1 VKISLVSAPAAELGV
16 DALAIPVVTG
26 QKLGADALELDR
38 AMGGVLSEMIVN
50 AEFRGRIHEVLPI
63 PAQGKVAPRRVI
75 LYGLGALHDLDGQRL
90 RSAHHELV
98 RASRTW
104 GYKRMA
110 VLRADPL
117 GMDALK
123 PVVEGCV
130 LGTFERRSRQ
140 TGQSPE
146 RREIDELILCGFGS
160 GREREVIA
168 AQENG
173 EATNRAREWQ
183 NAPAN
188 ELTPDALAQEATR
201 IAQRHNLEIEILGPT
216 ELKSGGY
223 NLLLGVGAGSAKP
236 PRMIR
241 VRYHGNHDSSPP
253 RGEGGSGRAA
263 DPAGRGGAAGP
274 VLALIGKGITFDTG
288 GISLKNP
295 ENMSRMKDDMS
306 GAAAVLS
313 AIEVIASRKV
323 PIDCMAVIAA
333 AENMPGPAA
342 QRPGDVV
349 VSADGKTVEVVNT
362 DAEGRL
368 VLADALTH
376 ALRNGATHMI
386 DVATLTGAAT
396 VAIGHAASAAVSN
409 DDEFWS
415 VVERASREAGDR
427 VWRLPIYADYR
438 ILLRS
443 QIADLRNSEYGE
455 AGTIMGGMFIAEFAG
470 GKPWAH
476 IDIAASAWNTNLEL
490 TTVLRGPSGAG
501 TRLCIELAELM
512 ARPTEDSWPPAPHVA
527 HGTPG
532 SGTSSKG

>member
-1 VKISLVSAPAAELGV
+1 SHGKI
-16 DALAIPVVTG
+16 T
-26 QKLGADALELDR
+26 
-38 AMGGVLSEMIVN
+38 
-50 AEFRGRIHEVLPI
+50 
-63 PAQGKVAPRRVI
+63 PRRVI

-110 VLRADPL
+110 ILRTEPL
-117 GMDALK
+117 GMDSLK
-123 PVVEGCV
+123 AVVEGSV
-130 LGTFERRSRQ
+130 MGTFERRSRQ
-140 TGQSPE
+140 TGAAPE
-146 RREIDELILCGFGS
+146 RREIDEIVLAGFGT
-160 GREREVIA
+160 GREREVVA

-183 NAPAN
+183 NAPPN

-201 IAQRHNLEIEILGPT
+201 IAQRHNMEIEILGPA
-216 ELKSGGY
+216 ELKDGGY

-236 PRMIR
+236 PRLIR
-241 VRYHGNHDSSPP
+241 VRHHGNHQ
-253 RGEGGSGRAA
+253 RGAA
-263 DPAGRGGAAGP
+263 DNKA
-274 VLALIGKGITFDTG
+274 LAIIGKGITFDAG
-288 GISLKNP
+288 GISLKDP
-295 ENMSRMKDDMS
+295 DHMSQMKDDMS

-313 AIEVIASRKV
+313 AIDVIASRKL
-323 PIDCMAVIAA
+323 PIDVMAVIAA
-333 AENMPGPAA
+333 AENMPGPTA
-342 QRPGDVV
+342 QRPGDVM

-376 ALRNGATHMI
+376 ALRNGATHLI
-386 DVATLTGAAT
+386 DLATLTGAAT

-409 DDEFWS
+409 DDAFWS
-415 VVERASREAGDR
+415 LADQASREAGDR

-443 QIADLRNSEYGE
+443 QIADLRNAEYGE

-476 IDIAASAWNTNLEL
+476 IDIAASAWNTNSEL

-501 TRLCIELAELM
+501 TRL
-512 ARPTEDSWPPAPHVA
+512 
-527 HGTPG
+527 
-532 SGTSSKG
+532 

>member
-1 VKISLVSAPAAELGV
+1 MKITLVSAGPAELNV
-16 DALAIPVVTG
+16 DALAVPVVTG
-26 QKLGADALELDR
+26 QRLAGAALELDR
-38 AMGGVLSEMIVN
+38 VMGGVLSEMVVN

-63 PAQGKVAPRRVI
+63 PAQGKIKPRRVI

-110 VLRADPL
+110 ILRTDPL
-117 GMDALK
+117 GMDSLK
-123 PVVEGCV
+123 AVVEGSV
-130 LGTFERRSRQ
+130 MGTFERRSRQ
-140 TGQSPE
+140 TGAAPE
-146 RREIDELILCGFGS
+146 RREIDEIVLAGFGT
-160 GREREVIA
+160 GREREVVA

-183 NAPAN
+183 NAPPN
-188 ELTPDALAQEATR
+188 ELTPDALAQEAMR
-201 IAQRHNLEIEILGPT
+201 IAQRHNMEIEILGPA

-236 PRMIR
+236 PRLIR
-241 VRYHGNHDSSPP
+241 VRHHGNHQ
-253 RGEGGSGRAA
+253 EGTANGKT
-263 DPAGRGGAAGP
+263 
-274 VLALIGKGITFDTG
+274 LAIIGKGITFDAG
-288 GISLKNP
+288 GISLKDP
-295 ENMSRMKDDMS
+295 DHMSQMKDDMS

-313 AIEVIASRKV
+313 AIDVIASRKLPLDV
-323 PIDCMAVIAA
+323 MAVIAA
-333 AENMPGPAA
+333 AENMPGPTA
-342 QRPGDVV
+342 QRPGDVM

-376 ALRNGATHMI
+376 ALRNGATHLI
-386 DVATLTGAAT
+386 DLATLTGAAT

-415 VVERASREAGDR
+415 VVDQASREAGDR

-443 QIADLRNSEYGE
+443 QIADLRNAEYGE

-512 ARPTEDSWPPAPHVA
+512 AARVA
-527 HGTPG
+527 ELKTVAER
-532 SGTSSKG
+532 

>member
-1 VKISLVSAPAAELGV
+1 VKITLVSAPAAELNV

-26 QKLGADALELDR
+26 QKLGAAALELDR

-75 LYGLGALHDLDGQRL
+75 LYGLGAIHDLDGQRL
-90 RSAHHELV
+90 RSGHHELV

-104 GYKRMA
+104 GYRRMA
-110 VLRADPL
+110 VLRSDPL
-117 GMDALK
+117 GMDSLK
-123 PVVEGCV
+123 AVIEGCV

-140 TGQSPE
+140 TGQAPE
-146 RREIDELILCGFGS
+146 RREIDELMLAGFGT
-160 GREREVIA
+160 GREHEVMA

-201 IAQRHNLEIEILGPT
+201 IAKRHNLEIEVLGPG

-223 NLLLGVGAGSAKP
+223 NLILGVGAGSAKP
-236 PRMIR
+236 PRLIR
-241 VRYHGNHDSSPP
+241 VRYHGNH
-253 RGEGGSGRAA
+253 GSANA
-263 DPAGRGGAAGP
+263 SGP

-288 GISLKNP
+288 GISLKDP
-295 ENMSRMKDDMS
+295 EHMSRMKDDMS

-313 AIEVIASRKV
+313 AIDVIASRKV
-323 PIDCMAVIAA
+323 PIDVMAIVAA
-333 AENMPGPAA
+333 AENMPGPSA
-342 QRPGDVV
+342 QRPGDIV

-386 DVATLTGAAT
+386 DLATLTGAAT

-415 VVERASREAGDR
+415 VVDQASREAGDR

-438 ILLRS
+438 ILLAS

-476 IDIAASAWNTNLEL
+476 IDIAASAWNTNTEL

-512 ARPTEDSWPPAPHVA
+512 GGAER
-527 HGTPG
+527 
-532 SGTSSKG
+532 

>member
-1 VKISLVSAPAAELGV
+1 MKITLVSAPAAQLNV
-16 DALAIPVVTG
+16 DALAIPIATG
-26 QKLGADALELDR
+26 HQLGAAAQELNR
-38 AMGGVLSEMIVN
+38 AMGGVLGEMVAN
-50 AEFRGRIHEVLPI
+50 AEFRGRIHEVLPM
-63 PAQGKVAPRRVI
+63 PAQGKIGPRRVI

-104 GYKRMA
+104 GYKRLAIMR
-110 VLRADPL
+110 VEPL
-117 GMDALK
+117 GTDALK
-123 PVVEGCV
+123 AVVEGSV

-140 TGQSPE
+140 TGQAPE
-146 RREIDELILCGFGS
+146 RREIEEITLVGFGT
-160 GREREVIA
+160 GREAEVIA

-183 NAPAN
+183 NAPGN

-201 IAQRHNLEIEILGPT
+201 IAQRHNLEVEVLGPA

-223 NLLLGVGAGSAKP
+223 NLLLGVGSGSAKP
-236 PRMIR
+236 PRLIR
-241 VRYHGNHDSSPP
+241 VRYHGNHQKSAPD
-253 RGEGGSGRAA
+253 AT
-263 DPAGRGGAAGP
+263 
-274 VLALIGKGITFDTG
+274 VLALVGKGITFDSG
-288 GISLKNP
+288 GISLKDP

-313 AIEVIASRKV
+313 AIDVIASRKLPLDV
-323 PIDCMAVIAA
+323 MAVIAA
-333 AENMPGPAA
+333 AENMPGPTA

-349 VSADGKTVEVVNT
+349 VSADGKTVEIVNT

-376 ALRNGATHMI
+376 ALRNGATHI
-386 DVATLTGAAT
+386 VDLATLTGAAT

-409 DDEFWS
+409 DDEFWKL
-415 VVERASREAGDR
+415 VDQASRAAGDR

-438 ILLRS
+438 VLLS
-443 QIADLRNSEYGE
+443 SLIADLRNAEYGE
-455 AGTIMGGMFIAEFAG
+455 AGTIMGGMFIGEFAG

-476 IDIAASAWNTNLEL
+476 IDIAAAAWNTNLEL

-512 ARPTEDSWPPAPHVA
+512 ARKATDSWPPSASEPLTRA
-527 HGTPG
+527 GR
-532 SGTSSKG
+532 

>member
-1 VKISLVSAPAAELGV
+1 MKITLVSAGAAELNV
-16 DALAIPVVTG
+16 DALAVPIATR
-26 QKLGADALELDR
+26 QRLSGAALELDR
-38 AMGGVLSEMIVN
+38 AMGSVLSEMVVN

-63 PAQGKVAPRRVI
+63 PAQGKIAPRRVI

-110 VLRADPL
+110 ILQAEPL
-117 GMDALK
+117 GMDSLK
-123 PVVEGCV
+123 AVVEGSV
-130 LGTFERRSRQ
+130 MGTFERRSRQ
-140 TGQSPE
+140 TGAAPE
-146 RREIDELILCGFGS
+146 RREIDELMLAGFGT
-160 GREREVIA
+160 GREHEVVA

-183 NAPAN
+183 NAPPN

-201 IAQRHNLEIEILGPT
+201 IAQRHNLEIEVLGPA

-223 NLLLGVGAGSAKP
+223 NLLLGVGSGSARP
-236 PRMIR
+236 PRLIR
-241 VRYHGNHDSSPP
+241 VRYHGNHHSA
-253 RGEGGSGRAA
+253 RAS
-263 DPAGRGGAAGP
+263 DKT
-274 VLALIGKGITFDTG
+274 LALIGEGITFDTG

-295 ENMSRMKDDMS
+295 EHMSEMKDDMS

-313 AIEVIASRKV
+313 AIDVIASRKLPLDV
-323 PIDCMAVIAA
+323 IAVVAA
-333 AENMPGPAA
+333 AENMPGPSA
-342 QRPGDVV
+342 QRPGDVL

-376 ALRNGATHMI
+376 ALRNGATHLI
-386 DVATLTGAAT
+386 DLATLTGAAT
-396 VAIGHAASAAVSN
+396 IAIGHAASAAVSN
-409 DDEFWS
+409 DDNFWS
-415 VVERASREAGDR
+415 FVDRAAREAGDR

-443 QIADLRNSEYGE
+443 QIADLRNAEYGE

-476 IDIAASAWNTNLEL
+476 IDIAASAWNTNVEL

-512 ARPTEDSWPPAPHVA
+512 AGGER
-527 HGTPG
+527 
-532 SGTSSKG
+532 

>member
-1 VKISLVSAPAAELGV
+1 VKISLVSADPAGLNV

-26 QKLGADALELDR
+26 QKLGAAALDLDT
-38 AMGGVLSEMIVN
+38 AMGGVLNEMVVN

-63 PAQGKVAPRRVI
+63 PAQGKIKPRRVI

-110 VLRADPL
+110 ILRTEPL
-117 GMDALK
+117 GADSLK
-123 PVVEGCV
+123 AVVEGCV

-140 TGQSPE
+140 TGAAPE
-146 RREIDELILCGFGS
+146 RREIDEVLLAGFGS

-183 NAPAN
+183 NAPPN

-201 IAQRHNLEIEILGPT
+201 IAQRHNLESEVLGPN

-223 NLLLGVGAGSAKP
+223 NLLLGVGQGSAKP
-236 PRMIR
+236 PRLIR
-241 VRYHGNHDSSPP
+241 LRHHGNHQL
-253 RGEGGSGRAA
+253 EIQN
-263 DPAGRGGAAGP
+263 GP
-274 VLALIGKGITFDTG
+274 VLALVGKGITFDTG

-295 ENMSRMKDDMS
+295 EHMSQMKGDMA

-313 AIEVIASRKV
+313 AIDVIASRKLPLDV
-323 PIDCMAVIAA
+323 MAVIAA
-333 AENMPGPAA
+333 AENMPGPTA
-342 QRPGDVV
+342 QRPGDVL
-349 VSADGKTVEVVNT
+349 VSADGKTVEIVNT

-368 VLADALTH
+368 ILADALTH
-376 ALRNGATHMI
+376 AVRNGATHII
-386 DVATLTGAAT
+386 DLATLTGAAT

-415 VVERASREAGDR
+415 VVDRASREAGDR
-427 VWRLPIYADYR
+427 VWRLPMYADYR

-476 IDIAASAWNTNLEL
+476 IDIAASSWNTNTEL

-512 ARPTEDSWPPAPHVA
+512 TARATDSWPPPVSERTAA
-527 HGTPG
+527 AGR
-532 SGTSSKG
+532 

>member
-1 VKISLVSAPAAELGV
+1 VKITLVSAPAAELNV

-26 QKLGADALELDR
+26 QKLGAAALELDR

-75 LYGLGALHDLDGQRL
+75 LYGLGAIHDLDGQRL
-90 RSAHHELV
+90 RSGHHELV

-104 GYKRMA
+104 GYRRMA
-110 VLRADPL
+110 VLRSDPV
-117 GMDALK
+117 GMDSLK
-123 PVVEGCV
+123 AVVEGCV

-140 TGQSPE
+140 TGQVPE
-146 RREIDELILCGFGS
+146 RREIDELMLAGFGT
-160 GREREVIA
+160 GREHEVIA

-201 IAQRHNLEIEILGPT
+201 IAKRHNLEIEVLGPG

-223 NLLLGVGAGSAKP
+223 NLILGVGAGSAKP
-236 PRMIR
+236 PRLIR
-241 VRYHGNHDSSPP
+241 VRYHGNH
-253 RGEGGSGRAA
+253 GSANA
-263 DPAGRGGAAGP
+263 NGP

-288 GISLKNP
+288 GISLKDP
-295 ENMSRMKDDMS
+295 EHMSRMKDDMS

-313 AIEVIASRKV
+313 AIDVIASRKV
-323 PIDCMAVIAA
+323 PIDVMAIVAA
-333 AENMPGPAA
+333 AENMPGPSA
-342 QRPGDVV
+342 QRPGDIV

-386 DVATLTGAAT
+386 DLATLTGAAT

-415 VVERASREAGDR
+415 LVDRAAREAGDR

-438 ILLRS
+438 VLLAS

-455 AGTIMGGMFIAEFAG
+455 AGTILGGMFIAEFAG

-476 IDIAASAWNTNLEL
+476 LDIAASAWNTNTEL

-512 ARPTEDSWPPAPHVA
+512 GGAER
-527 HGTPG
+527 
-532 SGTSSKG
+532 